1 MKMKIMKHQNLIYVS
16 IDYFL
21 FCVRGALNYGNQVTI
36 KFKKLYVTLLSY
48 YTLVMTGKFT
58 LLYSRMMQ
66 LHQFV
71 KL

>member
-1 MKMKIMKHQNLIYVS
+1 MKMKIMKHQNLIFVS

-21 FCVRGALNYGNQVTI
+21 FCVRGALNYRNQVTI

-48 YTLVMTGKFT
+48 YTLVMTVKFT